1 MVIMSYRYRPG
12 SVLPWDTR
20 CFSLR
25 CRQYRQVLA
34 YYRPGSSYIITTQPQ
49 PRSIPALQFIEDF
62 EARLHKVSPYFV
74 ASAKKSGGSLFRIH
88 RDVRFSKDKSPY
100 KTYTGIQ
107 FRHEAGK
114 DAHAPGFYLHL
125 QPKEVFVG
133 VGTWRPDTPT
143 VTAIREGIVADPTGW
158 KRAIGGK
165 RFKDNFELSGESL
178 KRPPRGFDGD
188 HPLVDDLKRKDFIA
202 VRKLSQKEVC
212 APTFDRDLAAMF
224 RAGAPLMKFLC
235 ESADVPF

>member
-1 MVIMSYRYRPG
+1 MGEAHFKPSLFKFLNDLAANNTRDWFKANSDRYEEQ
-12 SVLPWDTR
+12 
-20 CFSLR
+20 LR
-25 CRQYRQVLA
+25 
-34 YYRPGSSYIITTQPQ
+34 G
-49 PRSIPALQFIEDF
+49 PALQFIEDF
-62 EARLHKVSPYFV
+62 EARLHKISPYFV

-88 RDVRFSKDKSPY
+88 RDVRFSRDKSPY

-125 QPKEVFVG
+125 QPKELFVG

-165 RFKDNFELSGESL
+165 RFKETLALSGESL

-188 HPLVDDLKRKDFIA
+188 HPLIEDLKRKDFIA

-212 APTFDRDLAAMF
+212 APTFDRDLAALF
-224 RAGAPLMKFLC
+224 RAGAPLMRFLC
-235 ESADVPF
+235 DSADVPF